1 MASSCQPIKMV
12 AMLARMLTRLAR
24 LVRPHPMLLCLIQ
37 NNPMGPHNA
46 WKWLL
51 LLVPSNQ
58 MSLKRYATA
67 LQSVVLLLGMTECPL
82 ELSWDLYRFIPTLIH
97 THPIF
102 QACGQ
107 GGEVALR
114 PAYQFLGLACLLG
127 GSLLLSYHLG
137 LTPRRSGIRAC
148 SLTLSLML
156 VSLIQYHL

>member
-1 MASSCQPIKMV
+1 MAPNCQPIKMV
-12 AMLARMLTRLAR
+12 AMLARMLIRLVRLA
-24 LVRPHPMLLCLIQ
+24 RPHPMLLYLIQ
-37 NNPMGPHNA
+37 NNPMGPRNA

-58 MSLKRYATA
+58 MSLKRYQTA
-67 LQSVVLLLGMTECPL
+67 LRTAVLLLGMTECPL
-82 ELSWDLYRFIPTLIH
+82 ELFWDLYRFIPTLIH
-97 THPIF
+97 THPTF

-107 GGEVALR
+107 DGEVVLK
-114 PAYQFLGLACLLG
+114 PASQFLGLACLLG

-148 SLTLSLML
+148 FLTLSLML